1 MANNYKVKVQV
12 EIAAC
17 GDDVDDAPIQSGVGA
32 FEYVI
37 SAEQACNIDVC
48 EQGLLQTN
56 YAALR
61 DAFAR
66 HLEVVSQQYAL
77 GVAGSLAECEVK
89 PYQVDGEIGRITFD
103 TYWIEEMEETAG
115 NKAKCVFPTLHAQEW
130 YRTTGHKELALVYG
144 SVEKSYRKTAALINR
159 VRHQED
165 ATPSRTLRENTEG
178 EGRQIMAYVEQQA
191 TAILQ
196 EYGFT
201 PGGAPT
207 ETAADHGQQTLVTLP
222 SEQVAPAIQACAPE
236 PEWVAEMQSNP
247 IPYEDLAHSASVS
260 LDDICVK
267 RQKATRKESEEP
279 AEERKRVYNTIA
291 HIAHAGKSYIINGQ
305 GVANVLRL
313 VLAFLL
319 RNHLLTYNLLFFV
332 DGQRTLYT
340 TILCVFA
347 WLSSFQII
355 LDWYHLEKRCKEQL
369 SMALKG
375 RVIRNA
381 LLDELFPFL
390 WHGCV
395 DRAIALLQSVDS
407 TKIKNRKALAD
418 LIGYLER
425 NRPYIPCYSVRKR
438 LGLWNSSNRGEK
450 ANDLVVSDRQKH
462 NGMSWSKPGS
472 VALAAVTALV
482 RNQEYKRWF
491 QTGALSFSFSSSC

>member
-17 GDDVDDAPIQSGVGA
+17 GDDIDDAPIRSGVGA

-37 SAEQACNIDVC
+37 SAEQAHSIDAC
-48 EQGLLQTN
+48 EQRLLQTN

-61 DAFAR
+61 DALAH
-66 HLEVVSQQYAL
+66 HLEAVSRQYAL
-77 GVAGSLAECEVK
+77 EAAGSLAGCEVK
-89 PYQVDGEIGRITFD
+89 LYRVDGEVGRITFD
-103 TYWIEEMEETAG
+103 TYWIEETAG
-115 NKAKCVFPTLHAQEW
+115 DKAKCVFPTLHAQEW
-130 YRTTGHKELALVYG
+130 YRTTGFKELAMVHG
-144 SVEKSYRKTAALINR
+144 SVEKSYRKTTALINR
-159 VRHQED
+159 VRHQEG
-165 ATPSRTLRENTEG
+165 ATPSRTLRENTES
-178 EGRQIMAYVEQQA
+178 EGQQLMAYIERQA
-191 TAILQ
+191 TTVLQ
-196 EYGFT
+196 EHGFT
-201 PGGAPT
+201 PDGTPT
-207 ETAADHGQQTLVTLP
+207 QAAANHSRQTLVTLP
-222 SEQVAPAIQACAPE
+222 PEQVALAVQACAPE

-247 IPYEDLAHSASVS
+247 VLYEDPAHSASVS
-260 LDDICVK
+260 LDDVCVK
-267 RQKATRKESEEP
+267 RQKATRKASKEP
-279 AEERKRVYNTIA
+279 TEERKRVYNTIA
-291 HIAHAGKSYIINGQ
+291 HIAHAGQSYIINGQ
-305 GVANVLRL
+305 GVKNVLRL

-319 RNHLLTYNLLFFV
+319 RNHLLTCNLLFFV

-340 TILCVFA
+340 TILGAFA
-347 WLSSFQII
+347 WLSSFQIV

-407 TKIKNRKALAD
+407 TQIKNQKALAD

-438 LGLWNSSNRGEK
+438 LGLWSSSNRGEK

-472 VALAAVTALV
+472 AALAAVTALV

-491 QTGALSFSFSSSC
+491 QTGTLSFSFSPAC

>member
-17 GDDVDDAPIQSGVGA
+17 GDDADDAPNRSGIGA
-32 FEYVI
+32 FGYVI
-37 SAEQACNIDVC
+37 SAEQAHSIDAC
-48 EQGLLQTN
+48 EQRLLQTN

-61 DAFAR
+61 DAFAH
-66 HLEVVSQQYAL
+66 HLNAVSQQYAL
-77 GVAGSLAECEVK
+77 GVTGSLADCLVK
-89 PYQVDGEIGRITFD
+89 PYRVDGEIGRITFD
-103 TYWIEEMEETAG
+103 TYWVEEMEETAD
-115 NKAKCVFPTLHAQEW
+115 NKAKCAFPTLHAQEW
-130 YRTTGHKELALVYG
+130 YRTTGFKEVAMAYG
-144 SVEKSYRKTAALINR
+144 STEKSYRKTTALINR

-165 ATPSRTLRENTEG
+165 ATPSRTLRENTES
-178 EGRQIMAYVEQQA
+178 EGQQIMASMERWA
-191 TAILQ
+191 TTILQ

-201 PGGAPT
+201 PDGAPT
-207 ETAADHGQQTLVTLP
+207 ETATDHGQQRLVTLSP
-222 SEQVAPAIQACAPE
+222 EQVTPAIQACAPE
-236 PEWVAEMQSNP
+236 PEWVAEMQNNP
-247 IPYEDLAHSASVS
+247 VSYEDSAHSASVS
-260 LDDICVK
+260 LDDVCVK
-267 RQKATRKESEEP
+267 RQKATRTESEEP
-279 AEERKRVYNTIA
+279 VEEHKRVYNTIA

-305 GVANVLRL
+305 GVASVLRL

-340 TILCVFA
+340 TILCAFA

-355 LDWYHLEKRCKEQL
+355 LDWYHLVKRCKEQL

-381 LLDELFPFL
+381 LLDELLPCL

-395 DRAIALLQSVDS
+395 DKAIALLQSVDS
-407 TKIKNRKALAD
+407 TKIKNQKALAD

-425 NRPYIPCYSVRKR
+425 NCPYIPCYSVRKR
-438 LGLWNSSNRGEK
+438 LGLCNSSNQGEK
-450 ANDLVVSDRQKH
+450 ANDLVVSDRQKN

-491 QTGALSFSFSSSC
+491 QTGTLSFSFCASG

>member
-17 GDDVDDAPIQSGVGA
+17 GDDIDDAPIRSGVGA

-37 SAEQACNIDVC
+37 SAEQAHSIDVC
-48 EQGLLQTN
+48 EQRLLQTN

-61 DAFAR
+61 DALAH
-66 HLEVVSQQYAL
+66 HLEAVSRQYAL
-77 GVAGSLAECEVK
+77 EAAGSLAGCEVK
-89 PYQVDGEIGRITFD
+89 LYRVDGEVGRITFD
-103 TYWIEEMEETAG
+103 TYWIEETAG
-115 NKAKCVFPTLHAQEW
+115 DKAKCVFPTLHAQEW
-130 YRTTGHKELALVYG
+130 YRTTGFKELAMVHG
-144 SVEKSYRKTAALINR
+144 SVEKSYRKTTTLINR
-159 VRHQED
+159 VRHQES
-165 ATPSRTLRENTEG
+165 ATPSRTLRENTES
-178 EGRQIMAYVEQQA
+178 EGQQLMAYIERQA
-191 TAILQ
+191 TTVLQ
-196 EYGFT
+196 EHGFT
-201 PGGAPT
+201 PDGTPT
-207 ETAADHGQQTLVTLP
+207 QAAANHSRQTLVTLP
-222 SEQVAPAIQACAPE
+222 PEQVALAVQACAPE

-247 IPYEDLAHSASVS
+247 VLYEDPAHSASVS
-260 LDDICVK
+260 LDDVCVK
-267 RQKATRKESEEP
+267 RQKATRKASKEP

-291 HIAHAGKSYIINGQ
+291 HIAHAGQSYIINGQ
-305 GVANVLRL
+305 GVKNVLRL

-319 RNHLLTYNLLFFV
+319 RNHLLTCNLLFFV

-340 TILCVFA
+340 TILGAFA
-347 WLSSFQII
+347 WLSSFQIV

-407 TKIKNRKALAD
+407 TQIKNQKALAD

-472 VALAAVTALV
+472 AALAAVTALV

-491 QTGALSFSFSSSC
+491 QTGTLSFSFSRAC

>member
-1 MANNYKVKVQV
+1 MD
-12 EIAAC
+12 E
-17 GDDVDDAPIQSGVGA
+17 
-32 FEYVI
+32 
-37 SAEQACNIDVC
+37 C
-48 EQGLLQTN
+48 EQMVLETN
-56 YAALR
+56 YDALR
-61 DAFAR
+61 DAFAH
-66 HLEVVSQQYAL
+66 HLSTVSQQYAL
-77 GVAGSLAECEVK
+77 EVAGSLKECEVK
-89 PYQVDGEIGRITFD
+89 PYRVDGEVGRITFESYWVEQMDEENGD
-103 TYWIEEMEETAG
+103 TARSP
-115 NKAKCVFPTLHAQEW
+115 FPALHAQEW
-130 YRTTGHKELALVYG
+130 YRTTGFKEVAMVYG
-144 SVEKSYRKTAALINR
+144 TTEESYRKATDLINR

-165 ATPSRTLRENTEG
+165 ATPSRTLRENTEY
-178 EGRQIMAYVEQQA
+178 EGRQVMAHVGQQA
-191 TAILQ
+191 TIILQ
-196 EYGFT
+196 EHGFT
-201 PGGAPT
+201 PEGAPT
-207 ETAADHGQQTLVTLP
+207 GAATNYAQQSLETLP
-222 SEQVAPAIQACAPE
+222 PEPVEQAVRTCAPE
-236 PEWVAEMQSNP
+236 PEWVAEMQNNP
-247 IPYEDLAHSASVS
+247 VSYEDPAHSASVS
-260 LDDICVK
+260 PDDVCVK
-267 RQKATRKESEEP
+267 RQKATRKASEEP
-279 AEERKRVYNTIA
+279 VEERKRVYNTIA

-340 TILCVFA
+340 TILCMFA

-407 TKIKNRKALAD
+407 TQIKNQKALAD
-418 LIGYLER
+418 LIGYLKR

-491 QTGALSFSFSSSC
+491 QTGTLSFSFASA

>member
-17 GDDVDDAPIQSGVGA
+17 RDDVNKAPTQSGIGT

-37 SAEQACNIDVC
+37 SAEQAHSIDAC
-48 EQGLLQTN
+48 EQRLLQTN

-61 DAFAR
+61 DAFAH
-66 HLEVVSQQYAL
+66 HLEVVSQKYGL
-77 GVAGSLAECEVK
+77 EVAGSLAECEVK
-89 PYQVDGEIGRITFD
+89 PYRVDGEVGRMTFD

-115 NKAKCVFPTLHAQEW
+115 DKAKGAFPMLHAQEW
-130 YRTTGHKELALVYG
+130 YRTTGFKEVAMAYG
-144 SVEKSYRKTAALINR
+144 STEKSYRKTSALINR
-159 VRHQED
+159 IRHQDE

-178 EGRQIMAYVEQQA
+178 EGRQIMAYMEQQA
-191 TAILQ
+191 TTILQ
-196 EYGFT
+196 EYGYT
-201 PGGAPT
+201 PHGAPT
-207 ETAADHGQQTLVTLP
+207 ETAAEHSPQTLVTLP
-222 SEQVAPAIQACAPE
+222 PEQVTSAIQACVPE
-236 PEWVAEMQSNP
+236 PEWVAEMQNNP
-247 IPYEDLAHSASVS
+247 VSYEDPAHSASVS
-260 LDDICVK
+260 LDDVCVK
-267 RQKATRKESEEP
+267 RQKATRKASEEP

-319 RNHLLTYNLLFFV
+319 RNHLLTYNLLFFL

-340 TILCVFA
+340 TILGAFA
-347 WLSSFQII
+347 WLRFFQII

-369 SMALKG
+369 SMGLKG
-375 RVIRNA
+375 RAIRNA

-395 DRAIALLQSVDS
+395 DSAIALLQSVDS
-407 TKIKNRKALAD
+407 TQVKNQKALAG

-491 QTGALSFSFSSSC
+491 QTGTLSFSFSPSC

>member
-17 GDDVDDAPIQSGVGA
+17 GDDIDDAPIRSGVGA

-37 SAEQACNIDVC
+37 SAEQAHSIDVC
-48 EQGLLQTN
+48 EQRLLQTN

-61 DAFAR
+61 DALAH
-66 HLEVVSQQYAL
+66 HLEAVSRQYAL
-77 GVAGSLAECEVK
+77 EAAGSLAGCEVK
-89 PYQVDGEIGRITFD
+89 PYRVDGEIGRITFD
-103 TYWIEEMEETAG
+103 TYWIEEAAG
-115 NKAKCVFPTLHAQEW
+115 DKAKCVFPTLHAQEW
-130 YRTTGHKELALVYG
+130 YRTTGFKELAMVHG
-144 SVEKSYRKTAALINR
+144 SVEKSYRKTTTLINR
-159 VRHQED
+159 VRHQEG
-165 ATPSRTLRENTEG
+165 ATPSRTLRENTES
-178 EGRQIMAYVEQQA
+178 EGQQLMAYIERQA
-191 TAILQ
+191 TTVLQ
-196 EYGFT
+196 EHGFT
-201 PGGAPT
+201 PDGTPT
-207 ETAADHGQQTLVTLP
+207 QAAANHSRQTLVTLP
-222 SEQVAPAIQACAPE
+222 PEQVALAVQACAPE

-247 IPYEDLAHSASVS
+247 VLYEDPAHSASVS
-260 LDDICVK
+260 LDDVCVK
-267 RQKATRKESEEP
+267 RQKATRKASKEP

-291 HIAHAGKSYIINGQ
+291 HIAHAGQSYIINGQ
-305 GVANVLRL
+305 GVKNVLRL

-319 RNHLLTYNLLFFV
+319 RNHLLTCNLLFFV

-340 TILCVFA
+340 TILGAFA
-347 WLSSFQII
+347 WLSSFQIV

-395 DRAIALLQSVDS
+395 DSAIALLQSVDS
-407 TKIKNRKALAD
+407 TQIKNQKALAD

-472 VALAAVTALV
+472 AALAAVTALV

-491 QTGALSFSFSSSC
+491 QTGTLSFSFSPAC